1 MSDRACPLPRASV
14 VIPTYNRASTLAR
27 TLAQLTRDSDT
38 QLAEVIVCDDGSTDK
53 TPSVA
58 RRFASRLPLVYL
70 RQEDLGFRA
79 AAARNMGIRCAVGD
93 VLIFLDDDCLPMPG
107 FVSAHCAV
115 HAQASEIVGLG
126 LRRRLSGQLSRTLNG
141 RPVRPPLQPQPWLA
155 AGTEADDRT
164 PFLVSG
170 SVVHP
175 YPWKLLYSCNL
186 SLRRDHPE
194 AYFDERF
201 QGWGMEDTELGFRL
215 WITKSNYCVVD
226 RATVL
231 HIDEIVPRD
240 PFRRELLGIQPD
252 YFSYLFNC
260 HRLLDKYPAETELR
274 SSLLPDLQW
283 YRFDSAYG
291 RWEKDGHQ
299 HDATEVLRAVAAT
312 RAGPA

>member
-1 MSDRACPLPRASV
+1 

-27 TLAQLTRDSDT
+27 TLAQLARHEDT
-38 QLAEVIVCDDGSTDK
+38 QLAEVVVCDDGSTDR

-58 RRFASRLPLVYL
+58 KRFASRLPIVYL

-79 AAARNMGIRCAVGD
+79 AAARNMGIRRSVGD

-107 FVSAHCAV
+107 FVSAHCAA
-115 HAQASEIVGLG
+115 HAQRSGMVGLG
-126 LRRRLSGQLSRTLNG
+126 LRRRLSGQLSRRLNG
-141 RPVRPPLQPQPWLA
+141 QPLRPPLQPWLA
-155 AGTEADDRT
+155 AGTEPDDRA

-170 SVVHP
+170 SVTHP

-215 WITKSNYCVVD
+215 WITKADYRVVD
-226 RATVL
+226 GATVL
-231 HIDEIVPRD
+231 HIDERVPRD
-240 PFRRELLGIQPD
+240 PFRRELLGVQPD
-252 YFSYLFNC
+252 YFSYLINC

-274 SSLLPDLQW
+274 SSLLPDLRW
-283 YRFDSAYG
+283 YRFDPAHG
-291 RWEKDGHQ
+291 RWEKDGYQ
-299 HDATEVLRAVAAT
+299 HDTTEVLRAVAAN
-312 RAGPA
+312 RPGPT